1 MSMRRS
7 LSFPIVEHMTGW
19 TSPALPAQWTWTA
32 QLPPWVGRRAELERL
47 EGIWAAVQHGARQL
61 VFVVGEP
68 GAGKS
73 RLVMEAA
80 WALHTRGVPVL
91 VGACTSDFGLPFDP
105 LVPPLRALLAAVD
118 RGELALADA
127 EGASA
132 GEARRLL
139 SVLTSGVSSEATA
152 ETFAA
157 VALGAV
163 VSALTSACAHGP
175 VVMVLED
182 LHWAGES
189 GLRGLR
195 YIVERTADLPVLF
208 LATHRDTPPDAS
220 ALVSVLTA
228 ELIGLPGVHRIDL
241 AGFDTGEVSSYLTA
255 QHAGDAATIRS
266 GAAMLRDTTGGNP
279 FLVGEV
285 WRELQRHGG
294 LGHLATG
301 QIAVPGSLRVLVNE
315 RLARLDPGDRDIV
328 ARGAVIGE
336 TFGLELVRASGVD
349 PGRSAADVYRALATA
364 AAQGLVEAVPGL
376 VGQYRFAHALAR
388 QAVLE
393 AMDPYER
400 ASAHAAI
407 ALALEGR
414 ADAADPAVL
423 PQLAHHF
430 SMAVGLGL
438 EHRAAR
444 YLKKSAVLAET
455 RLAHSDAAGLFE
467 RAADFTP
474 VGRERDELLVR
485 ATRSHAAA
493 GHFRRARAIG
503 DAVATTGDREVRLE
517 AAVDY
522 EEAGFHGL
530 GSGRA
535 LDVLAAALDDTSLPE
550 SDPLRVLAEA
560 AYGRA
565 LVMSGRFG
573 EGHAQLARSVARAR
587 ALADEHLLLA
597 VLARSVTLAVKLT
610 ADGGFEQMRS
620 QREYAYEVTMLARRR
635 GELRPL
641 NVATQMRAFAAYILG
656 DPIELD
662 TALEELLLT
671 GRVTNEPIFRW
682 RGRCL
687 MTTRHLLLCELGA
700 ARESL
705 AEARRLGST
714 LDLPDDADGA
724 WSLQSFMIRREIG
737 GLEFA
742 RPALVA
748 GDIPQNTWVPGL
760 LAVCTEL
767 GLAQRARVLLHRS
780 VEQGLPGLRDSS
792 TWPAALSF
800 LADATI
806 TFDDRRCADV
816 LLPEAEF
823 FAGLNLMSSDFLA
836 AFGSA
841 HRALAGLTAVLGR
854 PGVEDHF
861 AAALEMDTRM
871 GSILH
876 VATTRAEWAAW
887 LRRSRASSARVDE
900 QAEHA
905 RDLAERHGLVRV
917 RRLLGEDGAHTPGL
931 GPGPDGLTTR
941 ELEVLRLIGRG
952 RSNREI
958 ATDLFISEHTA
969 ANHVRSIL
977 MKTQSANRTAAARY
991 AMRHGLLEESSD
1003 DGHP

>member
-1 MSMRRS
+1 
-7 LSFPIVEHMTGW
+7 MTGW
-19 TSPALPAQWTWTA
+19 IPPALPAQWSWTA
-32 QLPPWVGRRAELERL
+32 QLPPWVGRRAELAQL
-47 EGIWAAVQHGARQL
+47 EDIWSAVEHGVRQL
-61 VFVVGEP
+61 VFVAGEP

-105 LVPPLRALLAAVD
+105 LVPPVRALLAAVD

-132 GEARRLL
+132 AEARRLL

-157 VALGAV
+157 VALSAV
-163 VSALTSACAHGP
+163 VSALTSACAQGP
-175 VVMVLED
+175 LVMVLED

-189 GLRGLR
+189 GLRALR

-228 ELIGLPGVHRIDL
+228 ELMRLPGVHRIDL

-255 QHAGDAATIRS
+255 QRAGDAATIRS

-279 FLVGEV
+279 FLLGEV

-294 LGHLATG
+294 LGHLAIG
-301 QIAVPGSLRVLVNE
+301 QIAVPGSLRILVSE
-315 RLARLDPGDRDIV
+315 RLARLDPGDRNIV

-336 TFGLELVRASGVD
+336 TFGVELVRASGVD
-349 PGRSAADVYRALATA
+349 PGRSAADVYRALAA
-364 AAQGLVEAVPGL
+364 AVAQGLVEVVPGA

-407 ALALEGR
+407 GLALEGGTESP
-414 ADAADPAVL
+414 DPAVL
-423 PQLAHHF
+423 LQLAHHF

-444 YLKKSAVLAET
+444 YLKESAVLAET
-455 RLAHSDAAGLFE
+455 RLAHSDAAELFE
-467 RAADFTP
+467 RAADLTP
-474 VGRERDELLVR
+474 VGRKRDELLVR

-493 GHFRRARAIG
+493 GHFRRARALG
-503 DAVATTGDREVRLE
+503 DAVVTTGDREVRLE

-522 EEAGFHGL
+522 EEVGFHGL

-535 LDVLAAALDDTSLPE
+535 VDVLAAALNDTSLPE

-565 LVMSGRFG
+565 LVMSGRFA
-573 EGHAQLARSVARAR
+573 EGHAQLARTVARAR
-587 ALADEHLLLA
+587 ALGDERLLLA
-597 VLARSVTLAVKLT
+597 VLARSITLAVKLT
-610 ADGGFEQMRS
+610 VDRGFDQIRS
-620 QREYAYEVTMLARRR
+620 QREYAYEATMLARRR

-641 NVATQMRAFAAYILG
+641 NVATQMRAFAAYIFG

-671 GRVTNEPIFRW
+671 GRITNEPIFRW

-705 AEARRLGST
+705 TEARRLGAT

-724 WSLQSFMIRREIG
+724 WSLQSFMIRRETD

-742 RPALVA
+742 RQALEA
-748 GDIPQNTWVPGL
+748 GAIPHNTWVPGL
-760 LAVCTEL
+760 LALCTEL
-767 GLAQRARVLLHRS
+767 GLAQRARDLLHRS
-780 VEQGLPGLRDSS
+780 VEQGLSGLRDSS

-800 LADATI
+800 LADATVKL
-806 TFDDRRCADV
+806 DDRRCADV

-841 HRALAGLTAVLGR
+841 HRTLAGLTAVLGR

-887 LRRSRASSARVDE
+887 LRRSHASSARVDE

-917 RRLLGEDGAHTPGL
+917 RRLLGEDGPQTPGPA
-931 GPGPDGLTTR
+931 PGPDGLTTR

-1003 DGHP
+1003 GGHP